1 MKSEKKIVVFR
12 IIGRKEKM
20 LLIFPDLYLILK
32 KSCNISFLSLRA
44 WDESNQV
51 ILSITKVDEVL
62 VLFAY
67 AGDPRHNEM
76 MFCSGEEFCIFTRNF
91 LTLFLLFV
99 PGSFHLSFFVTFGDK
114 VTKISCHFQTK
125 TVQLIFSFF
134 VNDEKRKK
142 TAVLSLPENDS
153 WFW

>member
-1 MKSEKKIVVFR
+1 MLLSFILTIFQRLWMKSEKKIVVFR
-12 IIGRKEKM
+12 IIGRTRKEKM

-91 LTLFLLFV
+91 LTLFLLV
-99 PGSFHLSFFVTFGDK
+99 FGLAPLIENR
-114 VTKISCHFQTK
+114 IS
-125 TVQLIFSFF
+125 L
-134 VNDEKRKK
+134 D
-142 TAVLSLPENDS
+142 
-153 WFW
+153 

>member
-1 MKSEKKIVVFR
+1 MKSEKKIIVFR

-20 LLIFPDLYLILK
+20 LQIFPDLYLILK

-91 LTLFLLFV
+91 LTLFLLFGLA
-99 PGSFHLSFFVTFGDK
+99 PLIENR
-114 VTKISCHFQTK
+114 IS
-125 TVQLIFSFF
+125 L
-134 VNDEKRKK
+134 D
-142 TAVLSLPENDS
+142 
-153 WFW
+153 